1 MHVGDI
7 LHLRLG
13 ELMVAGLV
21 RELEHVERH
30 APHTGLRQRVEPG
43 DVRALVVDL
52 RQVRALLR
60 EILRMENQLLTP
72 THVSKAS

>member
-30 APHTGLRQRVEPG
+30 APHTGLRQRVQPG

-52 RQVRALLR
+52 RQGEGFITRN
-60 EILRMENQLLTP
+60 IENGESAFNSYSCLK
-72 THVSKAS
+72 S

>member
-30 APHTGLRQRVEPG
+30 APHTGLRQRVQPG

-52 RQVRALLR
+52 LQGALLR